1 MSTKEYSEELY
12 NAVDNIRD
20 AFWLD
25 DVVDDIET
33 VMWYAGLI
41 DDWKWSDYGDWEE
54 LIKKAQEILNLDLGR
69 WISDILLTKSETYS
83 RIDNMRNNGDNYG
96 YRLLLLLFL
105 ER

>member
-12 NAVDNIRD
+12 NAVDNIRE

-54 LIKKAQEILNLDLGR
+54 LIKRAQEILNLDLGR
-69 WISDILLTKSETYS
+69 
-83 RIDNMRNNGDNYG
+83 
-96 YRLLLLLFL
+96 
-105 ER
+105 

>member
-25 DVVDDIET
+25 DVVNDIET

-41 DDWKWSDYGDWEE
+41 DDWKWSDVDEWEE
-54 LIKKAQEILNLDLGR
+54 LIKRAQEILNLDLGR
-69 WISDILLTKSETYS
+69 
-83 RIDNMRNNGDNYG
+83 
-96 YRLLLLLFL
+96 
-105 ER
+105 

>member
-1 MSTKEYSEELY
+1 MSTKEYNEELY

-41 DDWKWSDYGDWEE
+41 NDWKWADYGDWEE

-69 WISDILLTKSETYS
+69 
-83 RIDNMRNNGDNYG
+83 
-96 YRLLLLLFL
+96 
-105 ER
+105 

>member
-41 DDWKWSDYGDWEE
+41 DDWKWSDVDEWEE
-54 LIKKAQEILNLDLGR
+54 LIKKAQKILNIDLGR
-69 WISDILLTKSETYS
+69 
-83 RIDNMRNNGDNYG
+83 
-96 YRLLLLLFL
+96 
-105 ER
+105 

>member
-25 DVVDDIET
+25 DVVDDLET

-41 DDWKWSDYGDWEE
+41 DDWKWSDYGDWEK
-54 LIKKAQEILNLDLGR
+54 LIKRAQEILNLDLGR
-69 WISDILLTKSETYS
+69 
-83 RIDNMRNNGDNYG
+83 
-96 YRLLLLLFL
+96 
-105 ER
+105 

>member
-1 MSTKEYSEELY
+1 MSTKEYNEELY

-41 DDWKWSDYGDWEE
+41 DDFKWADWDEWEE
-54 LIKKAQEILNLDLGR
+54 LIKRAQEILNLDLGR
-69 WISDILLTKSETYS
+69 WISDILLTKSETNG
-83 RIDNMRNNGDNYG
+83 RIDNERKNGGNYG
-96 YRLLLLLFL
+96 YRLLLLLG
-105 ER
+105 R

>member
-41 DDWKWSDYGDWEE
+41 DDFRWSDVDEWEG
-54 LIKKAQEILNLDLGR
+54 LIKKAQEILNIDLGR
-69 WISDILLTKSETYS
+69 
-83 RIDNMRNNGDNYG
+83 
-96 YRLLLLLFL
+96 
-105 ER
+105 

>member
-41 DDWKWSDYGDWEE
+41 DDWKWSDIDEWEE
-54 LIKKAQEILNLDLGR
+54 LIKKAQKILNIDLGR
-69 WISDILLTKSETYS
+69 
-83 RIDNMRNNGDNYG
+83 
-96 YRLLLLLFL
+96 
-105 ER
+105 

>member
-1 MSTKEYSEELY
+1 MSTKEYNEELY

-41 DDWKWSDYGDWEE
+41 DDWKWADSDEWEE
-54 LIKKAQEILNLDLGR
+54 LIKKAQKILNLDLGR
-69 WISDILLTKSETYS
+69 WISDILLTKSETYD
-83 RIDNMRNNGDNYG
+83 RINNVRKNGGNYG
-96 YRLLLLLFL
+96 HRLLLLLG
-105 ER
+105 R